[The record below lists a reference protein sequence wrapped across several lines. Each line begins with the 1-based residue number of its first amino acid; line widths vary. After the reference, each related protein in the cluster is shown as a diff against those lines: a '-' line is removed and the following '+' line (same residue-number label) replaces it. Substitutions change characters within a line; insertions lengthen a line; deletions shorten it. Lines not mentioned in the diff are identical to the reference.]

1 MTDESS
7 IFARRCAVV
16 AVRTTAVLVLAVRR
30 LHRDSALSPSWQTC
44 LSRAGRAPSRALTGG
59 QPQRSGVAHRD
70 WPPPMAAVHKG
81 LCSRPCQ
88 GSHVRERKVE
98 RIHAVHGAN
107 VVAVSQTS
115 HSPHWGMHFSSNG
128 GANALVCTVS
138 DSGGA
143 AGGRGPVV
151 LVTSGVRCFSPTTLR
166 CRISRVLEAMKACE
180 RVHRQLVHHELV
192 LRGTRVC
199 IAYRDATGEKLVS

>member
-1 MTDESS
+1 MCCCCRTDHSGSGSGCASS
-7 IFARRCAVV
+7 SS
-16 AVRTTAVLVLAVRR
+16 R
-30 LHRDSALSPSWQTC
+30 LALSPSRQTC
-44 LSRAGRAPSRALTGG
+44 LSRAGRASSRALTGG

-115 HSPHWGMHFSSNG
+115 HSPYWGMHFSSNG

-166 CRISRVLEAMKACE
+166 CRTPCSRSHESLRTRPPATCPPRACSQGRAGLHSLPRCHRREA
-180 RVHRQLVHHELV
+180 RSHESANV
-192 LRGTRVC
+192 V
-199 IAYRDATGEKLVS
+199 V